1 MIIGIPVYDQVDL
14 LDVTGPYEMFRW
26 AKFEIE
32 LVAERPGLVSFRDS
46 FSFQVMK
53 GFSMP
58 PPMMCCGC
66 RAAIRPRSLS

>member
-32 LVAERPGLVSFRDS
+32 LVANGPASS
-46 FSFQVMK
+46 ACATASA
-53 GFSMP
+53 S
-58 PPMMCCGC
+58 
-66 RAAIRPRSLS
+66 RS